1 MDLENEARSD
11 ITSLNMMKIV
21 GNLICILIGLCGLAV
36 ARQEKSAAKDLP
48 YVSVDHPEFITAEH
62 ASFLADPDRL
72 IGVMDGKTAKAY
84 PAAILAQHGVVLDR
98 LKAGPIAVTW

>member
-1 MDLENEARSD
+1 
-11 ITSLNMMKIV
+11 MKRV
-21 GNLICILIGLCGLAV
+21 GNLICVLVGLCTLAV
-36 ARQEKSAAKDLP
+36 AGQEKSSPKDLP
-48 YVSVDHPEFITAEH
+48 YVTVDHPEFITAEQ

-84 PAAILAQHGVVLDR
+84 PAAILAQHGCVQDR